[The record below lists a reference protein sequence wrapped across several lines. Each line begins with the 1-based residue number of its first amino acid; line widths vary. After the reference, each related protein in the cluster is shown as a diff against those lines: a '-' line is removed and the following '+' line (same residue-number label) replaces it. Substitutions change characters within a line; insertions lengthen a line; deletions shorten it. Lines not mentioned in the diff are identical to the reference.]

1 MFTFLRNLLE
11 YIRLINTDVGIP
23 HLSDSGKELILTNKR
38 VYRKTDIRSVQK
50 PSNVCFCF
58 QIRIYSAKHRVT

>member
-11 YIRLINTDVGIP
+11 YIRLINTDVGI
-23 HLSDSGKELILTNKR
+23 LSDSGKELILTNKR

-50 PSNVCFCF
+50 PSNVCFYF
-58 QIRIYSAKHRVT
+58 QIRIYSGKHRVT

>member
-1 MFTFLRNLLE
+1 MFTFLRNLSE
-11 YIRLINTDVGIP
+11 YIRLINTDVGI
-23 HLSDSGKELILTNKR
+23 LSDSGKELILTNKR

-58 QIRIYSAKHRVT
+58 

>member
-11 YIRLINTDVGIP
+11 YIRLINTDVGI
-23 HLSDSGKELILTNKR
+23 LSYSGKERILTNKR
-38 VYRKTDIRSVQK
+38 VNGKTDIRSVQK

>member
-11 YIRLINTDVGIP
+11 YIRLINTDVGI
-23 HLSDSGKELILTNKR
+23 LSYSGKELMFTNKR

-50 PSNVCFCF
+50 PSNVCFYF

>member
-11 YIRLINTDVGIP
+11 YIRLINTDVDI
-23 HLSDSGKELILTNKR
+23 LSYSGKERILTNKR

-50 PSNVCFCF
+50 PSNVCFYF
-58 QIRIYSAKHRVT
+58 QIRIYGAKHRIT

>member
-11 YIRLINTDVGIP
+11 YIRLINTDVGI
-23 HLSDSGKELILTNKR
+23 LSYSGKERILTNKR

-50 PSNVCFCF
+50 PSNVCFYF

>member
-11 YIRLINTDVGIP
+11 YIRLINTDVGI
-23 HLSDSGKELILTNKR
+23 LSDSGKELILTNKR

-58 QIRIYSAKHRVT
+58 QIRIYSAKYRVT

>member
-11 YIRLINTDVGIP
+11 YIRLINTDVGI
-23 HLSDSGKELILTNKR
+23 LSDSGKELILTNKR